1 MRRENPSDIT
11 PVFDITVLYRTLSLL
26 SPPNILD
33 AIGAVLVLLL
43 MIRFYVLASNQT
55 YSESPSNDI

>member
-1 MRRENPSDIT
+1 MRRGNPSDIT